1 LRSTLHDIMKPQ
13 SMKVSEKDYDRIV
26 EQAIGRIPP
35 EIREHLNNLVI
46 SVRRRPSRKMLKEM
60 GLPEGEPLLG
70 LYQGVSLIERS
81 ITSPPL
87 FPDTILL
94 FQEPLQEMCETFE
107 ELEEEVEITIVHE
120 VAHFIGLSEERLEEL
135 GYG

>member
-1 LRSTLHDIMKPQ
+1 
-13 SMKVSEKDYDRIV
+13 MKVSEKDFDRIV

-35 EIREHLNNLVI
+35 EIREHLNNLAI

-94 FQEPLQEMCETFE
+94 FQELLQEMCETFE

>member
-1 LRSTLHDIMKPQ
+1 MKPQ
-13 SMKVSEKDYDRIV
+13 SMKVSEKDFDRIV

-35 EIREHLNNLVI
+35 EIREHLNNLAI

>member
-1 LRSTLHDIMKPQ
+1 
-13 SMKVSEKDYDRIV
+13 MKVSEKDFDRIV
-26 EQAIGRIPP
+26 RRAIGRIPP
-35 EIREHLNNLVI
+35 EIREYLHNLVI
-46 SVRRRPSRKMLKEM
+46 SVRRRPSKKMLEEI
-60 GLPEGEPLLG
+60 GLPENEPLLG
-70 LYQGVSLIERS
+70 LYQGVSLVERS

-94 FQEPLQEMCETFE
+94 FQEPLEEICETLS

>member
-1 LRSTLHDIMKPQ
+1 
-13 SMKVSEKDYDRIV
+13 MKVSEKDFDRIV

>member
-1 LRSTLHDIMKPQ
+1 MKI
-13 SMKVSEKDYDRIV
+13 SEKDFDRIV
-26 EQAIGRIPP
+26 EQAIQRIPS
-35 EIREHLNNLVI
+35 EIQEHLNNLVI

-60 GLPEGEPLLG
+60 GLPDGEPLLG
-70 LYQGVSLIERS
+70 LYQGVSLVERS

>member
-1 LRSTLHDIMKPQ
+1 MR
-13 SMKVSEKDYDRIV
+13 VSEKDFDRIV
-26 EQAIGRIPP
+26 EQAIQRIPS
-35 EIREHLNNLVI
+35 EIQEHLNNLVI

-60 GLPEGEPLLG
+60 GLPDGEPLLG

>member
-1 LRSTLHDIMKPQ
+1 
-13 SMKVSEKDYDRIV
+13 MKVSEKDFDRIV

-35 EIREHLNNLVI
+35 EIREHLNNLAI

>member
-1 LRSTLHDIMKPQ
+1 MKLQ
-13 SMKVSEKDYDRIV
+13 DMKVSEKDFDRIV
-26 EQAIGRIPP
+26 EQAIQRIPP
-35 EIREHLNNLVI
+35 EIREHLGNLVI
-46 SVRRRPSRKMLKEM
+46 SVRRRPSKTMLKEM

-94 FQEPLQEMCETFE
+94 FQEPLQEMCRTLE
-107 ELEEEVEITIVHE
+107 ELEEEIEITIVHE
-120 VAHFIGLSEERLEEL
+120 VAHFIGLSEERLVDL